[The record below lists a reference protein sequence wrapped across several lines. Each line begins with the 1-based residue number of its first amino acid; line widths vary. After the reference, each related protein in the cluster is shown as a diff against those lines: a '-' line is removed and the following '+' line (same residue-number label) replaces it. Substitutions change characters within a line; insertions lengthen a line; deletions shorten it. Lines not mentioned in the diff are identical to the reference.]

1 MDGVSS
7 GRYQRKDRNSNKKYR
22 PRTRK
27 NAVKAAFS
35 IKCTNKQEKVEFGP
49 EKSKIATQAK
59 SAKKEERN
67 TKAEDICSKTRGK
80 RTLQTKPSQEQQRKE
95 AQKGRPGGVSAT
107 WPKEECVVVRM
118 TDTAENVRQSKLA
131 ERATPYVL
139 NAVGADVSGC
149 NHWAMDVIMPRRKVQ
164 DGSRSCHGRSSE
176 LLKPIIIGSVRS
188 VQEEPQISDVIG
200 KDMLKEKING
210 RSTWCSDV
218 IGTDVIRC

>member
-1 MDGVSS
+1 MLKNP
-7 GRYQRKDRNSNKKYR
+7 RK
-22 PRTRK
+22 
-27 NAVKAAFS
+27 AHAAD
-35 IKCTNKQEKVEFGP
+35 Q
-49 EKSKIATQAK
+49 
-59 SAKKEERN
+59 
-67 TKAEDICSKTRGK
+67 
-80 RTLQTKPSQEQQRKE
+80 TLERKE

-149 NHWAMDVIMPRRKVQ
+149 NHWAMDVIMPRRMVQ

-200 KDMLKEKING
+200 KDMLKK
-210 RSTWCSDV
+210 R
-218 IGTDVIRC
+218 